1 MIQADFRVGD
11 HDYDLTIQGHA
22 GYSDAGNDIV
32 CAGVSAIAYTLLGF
46 LDNHSDDIESIS
58 AQVKSG
64 DLCIRCSGGE
74 KVRLAY
80 DMAMIGIQQIAMK
93 YPRHVQVTI
102 HPAIGG

>member
-1 MIQADFRVGD
+1 MIKADFRVGD
-11 HDYDLTIQGHA
+11 HDYDLIIQGHA

-80 DMAMIGIQQIAMK
+80 DMALIGIQQIAMK

-102 HPAIGG
+102 YPAMGG